1 MVAHSDSSGLSDILR
16 RRGVDRIA
24 YFHTDHFE
32 PWRILRDRPQDSYDP
47 SNADDILTFVEKTS
61 QLWYAKR
68 LSLFYWPSIG
78 RVIGEREGTLR
89 VPGDSFGLIPRS
101 AVQAE
106 TCRRGMQ
113 GVTASD
119 HEIQVHFHHEY
130 LTPNAKYCFQYPDH
144 AAYFVDP
151 QNGKFHSARYDLALQ
166 LTLDQ
171 VRGDCGIDLPEWFF
185 VHGMWALNASDLDV
199 CTITDEIE
207 RMMKLG
213 CKGDFT
219 FPAGR
224 SHCDPS
230 TYREPSLVKPVT
242 AVKGYDSPAAK
253 AQPAWAAG
261 TGAAAD
267 RFFIWADPVHTTDES
282 IDYYSSGFEAK
293 AQDVPAWAARLL
305 EASFVVG
312 GTLYFKTHAHSMFHS
327 YFENVAVPLHPHEHP
342 AVHALMDLIGEA
354 ASAAGSSLDF
364 VTVAELYDE
373 FLQGGAK
380 GKATEAAPASRVA
393 GAA

>member
-1 MVAHSDSSGLSDILR
+1 MAPRPEISSLSEILR

-47 SNADDILTFVEKTS
+47 SNADDVLTFVEKTS

-89 VPGDSFGLIPRS
+89 VPGDSFGLIPRNDQ
-101 AVQAE
+101 QAA
-106 TCRRGMQ
+106 TCRRAMH
-113 GVTASD
+113 GVAASE
-119 HEIQVHFHHEY
+119 HEIQLHFHHEY
-130 LTPNAKYCFQYPDH
+130 ITPNAKYCFQYPDH
-144 AAYFVDP
+144 AAYFVNP
-151 QNGKFHSARYDLALQ
+151 ENSRFHSARYDLALQ

-171 VRGDCGIDLPEWFF
+171 VRGDSGIALPEWFF

-213 CKGDFT
+213 CRGDFT

-230 TYREPSLVKPVT
+230 TYREPTLVKPVT
-242 AVKGYDSPAAK
+242 AVKGYDSPAAR
-253 AQPAWAAG
+253 AEPAWSA
-261 TGAAAD
+261 GAATAKD
-267 RFFIWADPVHTTDES
+267 RFFIWADPVPTTDES
-282 IDYYSSGFEAK
+282 IDYYSSAFDGKTE
-293 AQDVPAWAARLL
+293 DTPAWAARLL

-327 YFENVAVPLHPHEHP
+327 YFADVAVPIHPHEHP
-342 AVHALMDLIGEA
+342 AVQALFDLIGEA
-354 ASAAGSSLDF
+354 ASAAGCSFDL
-364 VTVAELYDE
+364 VTVSELYDE
-373 FLQGGAK
+373 FLQGGLKDGAK
-380 GKATEAAPASRVA
+380 ARVA